1 MYFYVKNYSIISNQK
16 RGILY
21 ITDSAICFVC
31 TYTQKT
37 VAMARFLEIKC
48 YKNNISFLLTV
59 QQQEIL
65 DNKIEKMQDCRVY
78 QSQTKT
84 TPDG

>member
-1 MYFYVKNYSIISNQK
+1 MCISCQELLSVTK
-16 RGILY
+16 KGVY

-84 TPDG
+84 TPHG